1 MTEPFAE
8 VRAHASELIARYA
21 WAVDQRDLPMLEALF
36 TTDAVMRFEV
46 PRNGLKGV
54 HRGLPAILESFREA
68 WATPGDLR
76 RHLMSN
82 LWFESASEN
91 ACVTHSY
98 LTVSVAD
105 EQTLRMVTT
114 GTYRDLI
121 VKDGGWLF
129 KERHLVLHTAHEL
142 TRSFRS

>member
-1 MTEPFAE
+1 
-8 VRAHASELIARYA
+8 
-21 WAVDQRDLPMLEALF
+21 MLEALF

-46 PRNGLKGV
+46 PSNGLQGV
-54 HRGLPAILESFREA
+54 HSGLPAILQSFRDA
-68 WATPGDLR
+68 WTTPGDLR

-82 LWFESASEN
+82 IWFESASEN
-91 ACVTHSY
+91 ACVALSY

-105 EQTLRMVTT
+105 EHTLRMVTT
-114 GTYRDLI
+114 GTYRDMI
-121 VKDGGWLF
+121 VNDGGWLF